1 MITVFKFFDDTVQE
15 MILSRNWCILAE
27 MSTEIKSEDQRKT
40 LEIANPDPNQVMFR
54 LSEQS

>member
-15 MILSRNWCILAE
+15 MIFSRNWCILPE

-40 LEIANPDPNQVMFR
+40 LEIANPDPDQEMFK
-54 LSEQS
+54 LSAQS